1 MERVPLASIFD
12 NPYAGTPGWDAFAAQ
27 HGAPAELM
35 YWHVSFE
42 KPFKDFSVDELR
54 LKSLVE
60 SGRTGFP
67 ALVEKGV

>member
-1 MERVPLASIFD
+1 
-12 NPYAGTPGWDAFAAQ
+12 
-27 HGAPAELM
+27 M

-42 KPFKDFSVDELR
+42 EPFKDFSADELR

-67 ALVEKGV
+67 IPGEKGV